1 MELHSILNSV
11 GTGIALLSI
20 LWLTAV
26 KITRLEV
33 KVETMW
39 GFLMKRAVIEGID
52 RGLMTVNSPVRLEP
66 HSSEMFVHLADE
78 LRGFRAKNSRLGEA
92 DLALAIEKQ
101 FGDRLVHEVCIPNN
115 ISFGVCLL
123 IATAVAKGEHTL
135 TEILDEYRIPQKQP
149 SEN

>member
-20 LWLTAV
+20 LWIAAV

-39 GFLMKRAVIEGID
+39 GFLMKRAIIEGID

-66 HSSEMFVHLADE
+66 HSSEMLIHLAEE
-78 LRGFRAKNSRLGEA
+78 LREFKKKNSNLREA
-92 DLALAIEKQ
+92 DLALEIEKQ
-101 FGDRLVHEVCIPNN
+101 FGDRLVHEVCIPNS

-123 IATAVAKGEHTL
+123 IATAVANNAHTL
-135 TEILDEYRIPQKQP
+135 TEILDENHILKRK
-149 SEN
+149 E